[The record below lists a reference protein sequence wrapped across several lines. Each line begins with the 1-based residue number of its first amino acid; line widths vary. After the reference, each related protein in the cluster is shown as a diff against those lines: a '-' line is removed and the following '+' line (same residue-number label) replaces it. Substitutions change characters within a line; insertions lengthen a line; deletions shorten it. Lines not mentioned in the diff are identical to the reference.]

1 MTLKKF
7 SIHLDRVGFLLL
19 LSTIFVLI
27 FKSLFIDY
35 FDDFNDGNLAVVIPD
50 NRMSFNDLFVTY
62 QIFTMFSFFA
72 WSAMLKNIILQ
83 RQVTIR
89 FKLSVC
95 ILVILCSTAHT
106 AFVFMLYPIHFSAA
120 NVITIFLIFFC
131 SNLTLKKKLKWNKI
145 EDEMERE
152 TPVYD
157 RNAPITNNTPS
168 IK

>member
-7 SIHLDRVGFLLL
+7 SIHLDSVGFLLL

-35 FDDFNDGNLAVVIPD
+35 FDDFNYGNLAVVI
-50 NRMSFNDLFVTY
+50 FA
-62 QIFTMFSFFA
+62 MFSFFA
-72 WSAMLKNIILQ
+72 WSAMLKTIMLQ

-89 FKLSVC
+89 FDLDGF
-95 ILVILCSTAHT
+95 ILFILLSTALI
-106 AFVFMLYPIHFSAA
+106 AYVFILYPIYFSVAY
-120 NVITIFLIFFC
+120 VITIFLICFC
-131 SNLTLKKKLKWNKI
+131 ANLTLKKKLKWNKI